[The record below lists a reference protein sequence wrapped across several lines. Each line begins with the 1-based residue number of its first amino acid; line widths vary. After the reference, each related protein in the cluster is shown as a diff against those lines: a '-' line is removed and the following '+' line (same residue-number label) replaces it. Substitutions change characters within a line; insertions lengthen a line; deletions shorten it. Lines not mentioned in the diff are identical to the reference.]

1 MSKPA
6 LKPEY
11 RLLESELI
19 QTAQS
24 GLQRYRPD
32 LDYPESYSDMQACVR
47 AIMQRFELT
56 FRGYDE
62 VIEEKA
68 ALSAAP
74 KESVD

>member
-24 GLQRYRPD
+24 GLHGYRPD
-32 LDYPESYSDMQACVR
+32 LDYPESYSDMQACIR
-47 AIMQRFELT
+47 AIMKRFEVI

-62 VIEEKA
+62 AIED
-68 ALSAAP
+68 SAREDAGSA
-74 KESVD
+74 K